1 MIALVSLGQSSNI
14 FERFNGCNS

>member
-1 MIALVSLGQSSNI
+1 MIALVSLGQWSNI